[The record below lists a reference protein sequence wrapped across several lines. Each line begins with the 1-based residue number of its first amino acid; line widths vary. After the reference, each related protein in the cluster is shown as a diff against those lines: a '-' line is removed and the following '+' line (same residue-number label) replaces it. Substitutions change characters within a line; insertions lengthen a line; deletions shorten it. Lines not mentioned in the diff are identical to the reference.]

1 MSDPLKIVDA
11 HHHLWDLDKNYYPW
25 LSDTPE
31 PHFFLG
37 NYDALKE
44 NFMPDDYRAETAGYT
59 VVATVHVDAEWDRN
73 AQVAETKWLH
83 EVAAEHGMPNAVVG
97 HVWLAKENCEEV
109 LAGHFEYPMMRGV
122 RSKPIT
128 SVTAG
133 EKDSVKGRPGSLQDP
148 NWLAGYALLRKYDLT
163 YDLRVPHWHLPEAAD
178 AVAQFPETPVVLNHT
193 GFPWDRSAEGL
204 KAWRE
209 NMRIIAE
216 VPHVSVKISEHGVKD
231 APWDDDDNRRVIRE
245 AIEIFGFD
253 RCMFASNLPVCRLRA
268 GFSTV
273 VECVKSAV
281 ADATPEEREKLFSR
295 NAAAFYR
302 IDIG

>member
-1 MSDPLKIVDA
+1 MSNNLRIVDA
-11 HHHLWDLDKNYYPW
+11 HHHLWDLDLNYYPW

-31 PHFFLG
+31 EHFFLG
-37 NYDALKE
+37 NYDALKQ
-44 NFMPDDYRAETAGYT
+44 NFMPDDYRAETKGYD
-59 VVATVHVDAEWDRN
+59 VVATVHVDAEWDRDN
-73 AQVAETKWLH
+73 QVGETTWLH
-83 EVAAEHGMPNAVVG
+83 DVAAEHDMPDAVVG
-97 HVWLAKENCEEV
+97 HVWLAKPNCEEV
-109 LAGHFEYPMMRGV
+109 LAGHSKHPMFRGI

-128 SVTAG
+128 SLSPETAA
-133 EKDSVKGRPGSLQDP
+133 ETKGRPGSMQDP
-148 NWLAGYALLRKYDLT
+148 DWLAGYALLGKYNLT
-163 YDLRVPHWHLPEAAD
+163 YDLRVPHWHLPEAAE
-178 AVAQFPETPVVLNHT
+178 AVAKFPETPVVLNHT

-204 KAWRE
+204 AAWRA
-209 NMRIIAE
+209 NMKIIAD
-216 VPHVSVKISEHGVKD
+216 VPHVSLKISEHGVKH

-273 VECVKSAV
+273 VECVTSAV
-281 ADATPEEREKLFSR
+281 ADATTEEREKLFSK